1 MKTQMLRH
9 CPSVLVIA
17 AALMA
22 GACTKPDEAIVATAN
37 EAMNTDA
44 APSSDKVL
52 IDVTMTQGTNMS
64 AALSPDGQTIAIAL
78 QGVIWTLPAAGGEA
92 TAITPELMDSHE
104 PVWSPDGS
112 KLAFY
117 AFAENSFSIWTMNA
131 DGSDLQK
138 IDSGDEDARYPNF
151 SPDGSKLLFSS
162 DEAGGYQIWSADLA
176 TGEIEQLTLPDETGY
191 TTPITPYFAGV
202 GNAVY
207 PAISPDGETIAFVVD
222 GPMDSL
228 FTRSVAP
235 GAKFQVKYVAQTLG
249 APAWSADSST
259 LYVAGLTGEGGHV
272 TSVPVGEGEPTEIVS
287 GGDVFP
293 FRPSVTGS
301 DLIYTADGDI
311 KKIALEGGEAT
322 TIPFEATVTLDR
334 TPYERKTY
342 DLASTEPKPALG
354 IIDPVLSP
362 DGSKAA
368 YAALGD
374 LWMVDLIT
382 PESAPV
388 NLTNDAYIHLS
399 PSWSP
404 DGETIAWSTDRSGIT
419 NVWLYDVASGEASQL
434 TENQMPANAP
444 IWSPD
449 GTRIAY
455 LGDAL
460 TTVFLGSTVN
470 VIDVESK
477 DDIVLTD
484 PIFGPSAPGW
494 SPDGTVVT
502 VVNRHPVT
510 SRFREGYNGLYVVPS
525 DGEGE
530 AIWASPVGDKKSLGR
545 RQWNRP
551 AWSSEGDMVYRVD
564 GALYSVPMTADG
576 SFGDPTLVTEAGE
589 NPSWSADGSK
599 LIYIDGKDIELW
611 DKASGDTTTLDIK
624 PDWTVDMPEGV
635 TTLRAGY
642 LFDGVADTYT
652 ENVDIVI
659 ENGIVKDIHP
669 ADDSLIEG
677 EFIDASGSYVLPG
690 LMENHTHQSI
700 SQGKALGDLWF
711 SYGITTVRETG
722 DDPYHSV
729 ERRESAAAGIRPA
742 PRVFTAGPLNEG
754 ARVSYGVSET
764 VGTVERAKD
773 SMRLSEELELDFYK
787 SYVRQDY
794 TVQKAVIEMAHES
807 GIPVTTH
814 ELYPSVANGLDHMEH
829 FGATSRRGYS
839 LKISALGYAY
849 QDVTSLISQSG
860 LVVTPTLSLMTRG
873 GTRQV
878 GPMSKTLKT
887 IIDNGGKIVA
897 GTDSPFIDYGNSL
910 HIELDIYQNAGLDRA
925 YILKTATS
933 LAADDLGV
941 GDQLGKIKPGYL
953 ADILIVS
960 EDPLADTSALRAIE
974 TVMKNGEV
982 VFTGNDD

>member
-1 MKTQMLRH
+1 
-9 CPSVLVIA
+9 
-17 AALMA
+17 
-22 GACTKPDEAIVATAN
+22 
-37 EAMNTDA
+37 
-44 APSSDKVL
+44 
-52 IDVTMTQGTNMS
+52 
-64 AALSPDGQTIAIAL
+64 
-78 QGVIWTLPAAGGEA
+78 
-92 TAITPELMDSHE
+92 
-104 PVWSPDGS
+104 
-112 KLAFY
+112 
-117 AFAENSFSIWTMNA
+117 
-131 DGSDLQK
+131 
-138 IDSGDEDARYPNF
+138 
-151 SPDGSKLLFSS
+151 
-162 DEAGGYQIWSADLA
+162 
-176 TGEIEQLTLPDETGY
+176 
-191 TTPITPYFAGV
+191 
-202 GNAVY
+202 
-207 PAISPDGETIAFVVD
+207 
-222 GPMDSL
+222 
-228 FTRSVAP
+228 
-235 GAKFQVKYVAQTLG
+235 
-249 APAWSADSST
+249 
-259 LYVAGLTGEGGHV
+259 
-272 TSVPVGEGEPTEIVS
+272 
-287 GGDVFP
+287 
-293 FRPSVTGS
+293 
-301 DLIYTADGDI
+301 
-311 KKIALEGGEAT
+311 
-322 TIPFEATVTLDR
+322 
-334 TPYERKTY
+334 
-342 DLASTEPKPALG
+342 
-354 IIDPVLSP
+354 
-362 DGSKAA
+362 
-368 YAALGD
+368 
-374 LWMVDLIT
+374 
-382 PESAPV
+382 
-388 NLTNDAYIHLS
+388 
-399 PSWSP
+399 
-404 DGETIAWSTDRSGIT
+404 
-419 NVWLYDVASGEASQL
+419 
-434 TENQMPANAP
+434 
-444 IWSPD
+444 
-449 GTRIAY
+449 
-455 LGDAL
+455 
-460 TTVFLGSTVN
+460 
-470 VIDVESK
+470 
-477 DDIVLTD
+477 
-484 PIFGPSAPGW
+484 
-494 SPDGTVVT
+494 
-502 VVNRHPVT
+502 
-510 SRFREGYNGLYVVPS
+510 
-525 DGEGE
+525 
-530 AIWASPVGDKKSLGR
+530 
-545 RQWNRP
+545 
-551 AWSSEGDMVYRVD
+551 
-564 GALYSVPMTADG
+564 
-576 SFGDPTLVTEAGE
+576 
-589 NPSWSADGSK
+589 
-599 LIYIDGKDIELW
+599 
-611 DKASGDTTTLDIK
+611 SGDTTTLDIK

>member
-1 MKTQMLRH
+1 MSFQMLK
-9 CPSVLVIA
+9 STSSALVLGA
-17 AALMA
+17 AMFAA
-22 GACTKPDEAIVATAN
+22 GCTPKADTDPASKPAMTA
-37 EAMNTDA
+37 DA
-44 APSSDKVL
+44 APEKVL

-64 AALSPDGQTIAIAL
+64 AAVSPNGETLAIAL
-78 QGVIWTLPAAGGEA
+78 QGVIWTLPVTGGEA
-92 TAITPELMDSHE
+92 TAITPDLMDSHE
-104 PVWSPDGS
+104 PAWSPDGS
-112 KLAFY
+112 KITFY
-117 AFAENSFSIWTMNA
+117 AFAENSFSIWIMNA
-131 DGSDLQK
+131 DGSDLKK
-138 IDSGDEDARYPNF
+138 IESGPEDARYPSF
-151 SPDGSKLLFSS
+151 SPDGTKVLFAS
-162 DEAGGYQIWSADLA
+162 DEDGGYQIWSADLES
-176 TGEIEQLTLPDETGY
+176 GDIEQLTLPDETGY
-191 TTPITPYFAGV
+191 TTPITPYFSGM

-207 PAISPDGETIAFVVD
+207 PAISPDGKSIAFVVD
-222 GPMDSL
+222 GQMDAL
-228 FTRSVAP
+228 VTRSVAP
-235 GAKFQVKYVAQTLG
+235 GAKFEVKYVAATLG
-249 APAWSADSST
+249 APVWSADSST
-259 LYVAGLTGEGGHV
+259 LYVAGLKGDAGLV
-272 TSVPVGEGEPTEIVS
+272 ASVPVSEGQPTEIVS

-293 FRPSVTGS
+293 FRPNIVGGE
-301 DLIYTADGDI
+301 LIYTADGDI
-311 KKIALEGGEAT
+311 KKIALTGGEPVI
-322 TIPFEATVTLDR
+322 IPFEAKVTLDR

-342 DLASTEPKPALG
+342 QLASTEPKKALG

-368 YAALGD
+368 YAAVGD
-374 LWMVDLIT
+374 LWMVDLT
-382 PESAPV
+382 APDSAPV
-388 NLTNDAYIHLS
+388 NLTNDTFIDLS

-404 DGETIAWSTDRSGIT
+404 NGETIAWSTDRSGIT
-419 NVWLYDVASGEASQL
+419 NIWLYDIASGEASQL
-434 TENQMPANAP
+434 TENPAPANAP

-449 GTRIAY
+449 GSRIAY

-470 VIDVESK
+470 VVNLESK
-477 DDIVLTD
+477 EDIVLTD

-494 SPDGTVVT
+494 SPDGSVVT
-502 VVNRHPVT
+502 IVARHPVT
-510 SRFREGYNGLYVVPS
+510 NRFREGYNGLIVVPA

-530 AIWASPVGDKKSLGR
+530 QIWATPVGDKKSLGR

-551 AWSSEGDMVYRVD
+551 AWSSTGDMVYRVD

-576 SFGDPTLVTEAGE
+576 TFGESTLVAAAGE

-611 DKASGDTTTLDIK
+611 DKATGETTELDIK
-624 PDWTVDMPEGV
+624 PDWSVDMPEGV
-635 TTLRAGY
+635 TTIRAGY
-642 LFDGVADTYT
+642 LFDGVADAYA
-652 ENVDIVI
+652 ENVDIII
-659 ENGIVKDIHP
+659 ENGLVKDIHP
-669 ADDSLIEG
+669 ANDATIEG

-700 SQGKALGDLWF
+700 SQGVALGELWF

-729 ERRESAAAGIRPA
+729 ERRESAAAGVRPA

-754 ARVSYGVSET
+754 ARISYGVSDT
-764 VGTVERAKD
+764 VGTIERAKD
-773 SMRLSEELELDFYK
+773 SMRLSDELELDFYK

-849 QDVTSLISQSG
+849 QDVTSLISESG

-873 GTRQV
+873 GTRQT
-878 GPMSKTLKT
+878 GPMSQTLKT

-910 HIELDIYQNAGLDRA
+910 HIELDIYQKAGLDHA
-925 YILKTATS
+925 FILKSATS
-933 LAADDLGV
+933 MAADDLGV

-960 EDPLADTSALRAIE
+960 EDPLVDTGALRKIE

-982 VFTGNDD
+982 VFTAAED